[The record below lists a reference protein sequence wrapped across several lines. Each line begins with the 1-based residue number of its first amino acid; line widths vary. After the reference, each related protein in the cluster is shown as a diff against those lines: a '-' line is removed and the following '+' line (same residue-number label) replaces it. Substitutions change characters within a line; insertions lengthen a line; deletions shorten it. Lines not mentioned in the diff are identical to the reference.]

1 MTNEEFAINLKD
13 YLIDCGWISVKDYI
27 EHDNIVDCIEKY
39 LNEYSLQVISTK
51 DQLIG
56 YSVDNVHTWY
66 NKSLKYKEK
75 YPNAPFELTEKQTQ
89 YRLNADHK
97 YEFSW
102 NDIDNAINQWL
113 SKGCVKIKG

>member
-51 DQLIG
+51 DQLLG
-56 YSVDNVHTWY
+56 YSVDNVHT
-66 NKSLKYKEK
+66 
-75 YPNAPFELTEKQTQ
+75 
-89 YRLNADHK
+89 
-97 YEFSW
+97 
-102 NDIDNAINQWL
+102 
-113 SKGCVKIKG
+113 